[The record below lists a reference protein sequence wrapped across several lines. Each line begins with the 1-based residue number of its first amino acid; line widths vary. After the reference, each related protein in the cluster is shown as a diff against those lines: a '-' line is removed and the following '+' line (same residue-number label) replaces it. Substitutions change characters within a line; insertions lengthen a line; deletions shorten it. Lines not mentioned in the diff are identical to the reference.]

1 MWIRVVSVFFLMV
14 VSQPVVADPDE
25 EFLAAGM
32 QLGIAANCR
41 ASYGDH
47 ELFEVAF
54 ARFEDIALRTGQDI
68 TDKELDEAKQKFY
81 EMEAETEENIFM
93 RGFCKNLREELL
105 PFE

>member
-1 MWIRVVSVFFLMV
+1 MWIRVVACFFLMV

-47 ELFEVAF
+47 KLFEVAF
-54 ARFEDIALRTGQDI
+54 ARFENIALRTSQDI

-81 EMEAETEENIFM
+81 EMEAETEDNIFM

-105 PFE
+105 PLE

>member
-1 MWIRVVSVFFLMV
+1 MDQGCFRFFLMV

-54 ARFEDIALRTGQDI
+54 ARFEDIALRTGQDV